1 MNHRESR
8 EGFRSGLN
16 IPRRQSGE
24 GGTGERREARGEI
37 RQLYY
42 NGNVWG
48 WAGTPALKRAQLCW
62 WCGAILANTWIYVY
76 GQHRL
81 GHRGLV
87 GIVGKGVKNSRDRK
101 LSGRNSIGAIIQN
114 SVKYH

>member
-1 MNHRESR
+1 MQMGGEPSKHNSSKKSSVGERRSWNHTESH

-48 WAGTPALKRAQLCW
+48 WAGTPALKRAELCW
-62 WCGAILANTWIYVY
+62 WGGTILANT
-76 GQHRL
+76 
-81 GHRGLV
+81 
-87 GIVGKGVKNSRDRK
+87 
-101 LSGRNSIGAIIQN
+101 
-114 SVKYH
+114 